1 MASTISAATLTV
13 TITEAVTLNGY
24 DQGSKNELS
33 IASVNEVYKR
43 IVTCTASNQTIV
55 FTSNATVHGAA
66 NAVDVN
72 DVKYIRVTNLDD
84 TNALELGM
92 IGATTNYQV
101 TLKAGES
108 HILGSPTSLMDV
120 ETDNSPEFGTMQDLV
135 SIEVN
140 PGGNAIDVEI
150 FVASG

>member
-33 IASVNEVYKR
+33 IASVNEVMKR
-43 IVTCTASNQTIV
+43 IVTCPASNQTVV

-108 HILGSPTSLMDV
+108 HILGSPDDLLLAEAD
-120 ETDNSPEFGTMQDLV
+120 TDPSFGTKEDLV
-135 SIEVN
+135 TIEVD
-140 PGGNAIDVEI
+140 PAGNAIDIEI

>member
-1 MASTISAATLTV
+1 MASTITAATLTV

-24 DQGSKNELS
+24 DQGSKNELT

-66 NAVDVN
+66 NAVDVG
-72 DVKYIRVTNLDD
+72 DVKYIRVTNMDD

-92 IGATTNYQV
+92 IASGVNYQV
-101 TLKAGES
+101 ELGAGES
-108 HILGSPTSLMDV
+108 HILGSPESLMDA
-120 ETDNSPEFGTMQDLV
+120 ETDNDPAFGTMNDLV
-135 SIEVN
+135 TIEVN
-140 PGGNAIDVEI
+140 PGGNAIDIEI